1 MKHSHDF
8 PVKQGGSGLDA
19 LAQTSSLLGFEI
31 VDIAGFLDTIEQ
43 ESHGQLAALDDLK
56 HGAGRV
62 IDGNAS
68 VVQTVETVASATE
81 ETLGT
86 VQSSVAF
93 VRESGRQSQ
102 EVAEWVQDLNT
113 RTESVQNTVEAMRKD
128 NAQISAIAS
137 QVNILA
143 INAKI
148 EAGRAGQAGRGFAV
162 VAEAI
167 NDLSR
172 KTERTATDIRENINS
187 LFDWIQQLRE
197 ETAAVSLSAAK
208 VLEQAKDTD
217 SSLSAIEQNVQG
229 AGQGSR
235 RVLQEAGDMN
245 DAISSFA
252 PALERIAASVESSA
266 AGIQKAHQRVESLIN
281 ASERLVQGSV
291 ALGGQSADGK
301 FIEYVAETA
310 AKIGTLFDEAMA
322 RGEITPQ
329 AMFDRNYV
337 SVPGTDPQQMIAGFT
352 VLTDRLLPP
361 LLEAALEL
369 DPRVAFCAAVDVN
382 GYLPTHN
389 RKFSSPQG
397 DDPVWNTANCRNRR
411 IFDDR
416 VGLKAGRNTDPF
428 LLQVYRR
435 DMGGG
440 NFAMMKDLS
449 APIHV
454 QGRHWG
460 GLRMGLS
467 LG

>member
-1 MKHSHDF
+1 MKHRHDF
-8 PVKQGGSGLDA
+8 PVKQAGAGMDT
-19 LAQTSSLLGFEI
+19 LAETASKLGFEI
-31 VDIAGFLDTIEQ
+31 VDIAGFLDRIEQ
-43 ESHGQLAALDDLK
+43 ESQGQLAALGDLK
-56 HGAGRV
+56 HGAARV
-62 IDGNAS
+62 IEGNAS
-68 VVQTVETVASATE
+68 VVQTAGNVSAATE
-81 ETLGT
+81 GTLDT
-86 VQSSVAF
+86 VRSSVAF

-102 EVAEWVQDLNT
+102 EVAEWVQELNS
-113 RTESVQNTVEAMRKD
+113 RTETVQQTVEAMRKD
-128 NAQISAIAS
+128 NAQISSIAS

-148 EAGRAGQAGRGFAV
+148 EAGRAGEAGRGFAV

-172 KTERTATDIRENINS
+172 KTERTATGIKENINT
-187 LFDWIQQLRE
+187 LFGWIQQLRE
-197 ETAAVSLSAAK
+197 ETESVSQSAAK

-217 SSLSAIEQNVQG
+217 GSLSEIEQNVQA
-229 AGQGSR
+229 AGEGTRQ
-235 RVLQEAGDMN
+235 VLDEAGDMKE
-245 DAISSFA
+245 AISSFG
-252 PALERIAASVESSA
+252 PALARIAASVESSA
-266 AGIQKAHQRVESLIN
+266 AGIQKAHQRVENLIN
-281 ASERLVQGSV
+281 SSERLVQGSV

-301 FIEYVAETA
+301 FIEYVTETA
-310 AKIGTLFDEAMA
+310 EKAGLLFEEALS
-322 RGEITPQ
+322 RGEITPH
-329 AMFDRNYV
+329 ALFDRNYV
-337 SVPGTDPQQMIAGFT
+337 AVPGTEPQQVITGFS
-352 VLTDRLLPP
+352 VLTDRILPP

-389 RKFSSPQG
+389 RKFSQPQSK
-397 DDPVWNTANCRNRR
+397 DPVWNTANCRNRR

-416 VGLKAGRNTDPF
+416 VGLKAGRNTEPF